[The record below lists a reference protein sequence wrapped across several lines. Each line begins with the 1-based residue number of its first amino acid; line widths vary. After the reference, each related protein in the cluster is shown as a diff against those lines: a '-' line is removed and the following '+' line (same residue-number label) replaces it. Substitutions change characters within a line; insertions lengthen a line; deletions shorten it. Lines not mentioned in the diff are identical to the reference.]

1 MCQNGALIEVAL
13 ASITDD
19 DLVLFSLLCPGGIT
33 NHWSWGQ
40 KLVINSVCWCNREKL
55 SKVIFKRISLLR
67 DSLSKHG
74 SVLNFLLVTNW
85 EKERTESIYNFSLSA
100 GKIWRRFS
108 IVSTKPLITK
118 EKQVHFFLDDEKWDL
133 LDVIFQTCEG
143 SLFWNIRVLPNLCC
157 HKSFAKAP
165 PQLD

>member
-40 KLVINSVCWCNREKL
+40 KLVINSVCWCSIEKL

-118 EKQVHFFLDDEKWDL
+118 EKQVHFFSGRWEMRP
-133 LDVIFQTCEG
+133 FRCY
-143 SLFWNIRVLPNLCC
+143 FPNLWG
-157 HKSFAKAP
+157 KFVLKY
-165 PQLD
+165 